1 MQLTVNEAR
10 TFGGLKE
17 CRLLAGEKGLNR
29 VIRCVDSMEI
39 PDISQWLQ
47 RGEFL
52 VTTGYALKDNSEALV
67 QVVEALAEKEG
78 SGLALKTRFIGEIS
92 RGVLERAEE
101 LEIPIFEMP
110 VEMPTISLTEPLVR
124 RVIAGELQNSSREL
138 SGEQL
143 WHQQANFYMELVL
156 GIIPSEKEAFY
167 RAKFLKWPQPPFSLF
182 VLDMD
187 GFREQVENMTEAE
200 ILEIKQRTEKILRR
214 VLEKNGY
221 TGVLVGR
228 SDSFSCVLQG
238 QQEAEAL
245 KELVKSMKDAVQAGV
260 GMIVTVGIVEE
271 VDSYLE
277 IRHAH
282 ECAADVIEI
291 CRIGKRNEGYACL
304 SEVLLERAIRKDG
317 GNLYL
322 QKFVQKYLG
331 ALEEYDA
338 FHRTELVHTLQVL
351 IENMG
356 IRTKA
361 AEALFLHRNT
371 LLRRLQKIEML
382 TGVDLSDGNQLLQLG
397 IALQIRPYVGGMP
410 MLKKK

>member
-1 MQLTVNEAR
+1 MQLTVDEAR

-17 CRLLAGEKGLNR
+17 CKLLAGEKGLNR

-47 RGEFL
+47 QGEFL

-67 QVVEALAEKEG
+67 RVVEALADKNG

-92 RGVLERAEE
+92 WSVLERAEE
-101 LEIPIFEMP
+101 LGIPIFEMP

-124 RVIAGELQNSSREL
+124 RVIAGELQSSSKGL
-138 SGEQL
+138 VGEQL
-143 WHQQANFYMELVL
+143 WHQQADFYTELVL
-156 GIIPSEKEAFY
+156 GIISSEKEAFY
-167 RAKFLKWPQPPFSLF
+167 RAKFLKWPEPPFSLF

-187 GFREQVENMTEAE
+187 GFREQVENMMEAE

-221 TGVLVGR
+221 AGVLVGR
-228 SDSFSCVLQG
+228 SDNFSCILQG
-238 QQEAEAL
+238 GQETEVL
-245 KELVKSMKDAVQAGV
+245 KELVKSMKNAVLAGV
-260 GMIVTVGIVEE
+260 GMVVTAGIVED

-277 IRHAH
+277 IRRAH

-291 CRIGKRNEGYACL
+291 CRIGKRNQGYACL

-317 GNLYL
+317 GNPYL
-322 QKFVQKYLG
+322 QEFVQRYLG
-331 ALEEYDA
+331 VLEEYDA
-338 FHRTELVHTLQVL
+338 FHRTELVHTLKVL
-351 IENMG
+351 VENMG

-382 TGVDLSDGNQLLQLG
+382 TGMDLSDGHQLLQLG
-397 IALQIRPYVGGMP
+397 IALQMRPYVGDMP
-410 MLKKK
+410 MIRKK